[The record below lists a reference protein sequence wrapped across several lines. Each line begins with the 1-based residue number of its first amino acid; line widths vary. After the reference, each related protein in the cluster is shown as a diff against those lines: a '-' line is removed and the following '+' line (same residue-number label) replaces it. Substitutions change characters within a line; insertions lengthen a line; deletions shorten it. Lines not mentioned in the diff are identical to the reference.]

1 MIDLDIKIEYNTL
14 NMTTKEL
21 QKLNR
26 LEKEVRALKSFVANL
41 VPYDNEGEYLDA
53 FLNQMRKLSKSKA
66 IFEYKGKGSLAK
78 KLA

>member
-1 MIDLDIKIEYNTL
+1 MP

-26 LEKEVRALKSFVANL
+26 LEKEMKALKSFVANL
-41 VPYDNEGEYLDA
+41 VPYDNEGEYLDS
-53 FLNQMRKLSKSKA
+53 FLNQMGKLSKSKA
-66 IFEYKGKGSLAK
+66 IFEYKGMGSLTK